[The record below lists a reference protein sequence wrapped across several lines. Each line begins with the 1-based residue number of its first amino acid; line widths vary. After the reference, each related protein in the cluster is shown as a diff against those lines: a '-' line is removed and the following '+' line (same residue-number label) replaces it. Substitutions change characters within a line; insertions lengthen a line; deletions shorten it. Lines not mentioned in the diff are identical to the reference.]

1 MADKT
6 KQGSVEYT
14 ITEGIAILS
23 FYHPAHNSLP
33 SNLLQKLT
41 QSILE
46 LGQNQTVKVI
56 VLKSEGERTFCAGA
70 SFDELTAIGDMET
83 GKAFFSG
90 FANVINACRVCPK
103 FIIGRVHGK
112 AVGGGVG
119 IAAAVDYCLATQYAS
134 VKLSELAI
142 GFGPFVIEP
151 AVTRKIG
158 LSAMSQLAINAS
170 NWQTAQWAK
179 AKGLYVDVFNTA
191 EEMDDAILALANRLK
206 ASSPEAMQALKQ
218 VFWKGTEHWS
228 VLLNER
234 AEISGRLALSKFTKN
249 AIAQFKASV
258 KKS

>member
-1 MADKT
+1 MTDKT
-6 KQGSVEYT
+6 QQGFVKYT

-33 SNLLQKLT
+33 SNLLQQLT
-41 QSILE
+41 QSIND
-46 LGQNQTVKVI
+46 LGQDQTVKVI

-70 SFDELTAIGDMET
+70 SFDELASIENMET
-83 GKAFFSG
+83 GKAFFAG
-90 FANVINACRVCPK
+90 FANVINACRLCPK

-134 VKLSELAI
+134 IKLSELSI

-151 AVTRKIG
+151 AVTRKVG
-158 LSAMSQLAINAS
+158 LSAMSQLTINAT

-191 EEMDDAILALANRLK
+191 EEMDDAILALANHLK
-206 ASSPEAMQALKQ
+206 GSSSAAMEALKQ
-218 VFWKGTEHWS
+218 VFWKGTEDWD
-228 VLLNER
+228 VLLKER
-234 AEISGRLALSKFTKN
+234 AEISGRLALSEFTKS
-249 AIAQFKASV
+249 AIAQFRKNV
-258 KKS
+258 KK